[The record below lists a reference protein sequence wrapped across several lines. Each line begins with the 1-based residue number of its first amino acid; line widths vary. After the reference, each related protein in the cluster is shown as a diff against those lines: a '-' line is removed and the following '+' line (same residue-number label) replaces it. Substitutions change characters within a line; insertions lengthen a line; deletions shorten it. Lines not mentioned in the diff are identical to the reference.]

1 MIFQSTILPSR
12 GPIISEKNDTR
23 CNYQIY
29 TSCTSDMM
37 YFTCISDMYFR
48 YDADMYFRYDADIL
62 CAVIANYA
70 FTANQST

>member
-1 MIFQSTILPSR
+1 MQLP
-12 GPIISEKNDTR
+12 NL
-23 CNYQIY
+23 YF
-29 TSCTSDMM
+29 M
-37 YFTCISDMYFR
+37 YFRYDVLHMYFR